1 MKIKIIGSG
10 ITGITTAYYLAR
22 NNHEITIYDERRYPA
37 MATSYANG
45 GQISA
50 SNAETW
56 NSWYNIRKASNW
68 IFRKDAPLLISLKP
82 NIDKINWLIKFI
94 KSIPQRDSNTL
105 KTCEMALK
113 ANHLYSEILKNEK
126 IEFDIVKKGIL
137 HIYKSKNELENARII
152 NNIYKSA
159 GLDRWE
165 VSPEEIKNI
174 EPTISEKDILGG
186 FYNTFDFT
194 GDIHK
199 FCIELGTVLKEKY
212 KVEFNKIHV
221 SNLNNYIHDCDALIV
236 CAGTGSRKIAK
247 SIGDN
252 LTIYPVKGY
261 SITINNPGENT
272 PWVRLLDDEN
282 KIVTSRLGNDRLRIA
297 GTAEFCGYNT
307 DIRWDRIRP
316 LIRWCE
322 KFFPNINTEDIK
334 PWAGLRPM
342 TPNMMPIIK
351 QSQKNNRVYYNTGHG
366 HLGWT
371 LSAYTAKKIST
382 YFN

>member
-94 KSIPQRDSNTL
+94 QSIPQRDSNTL
-105 KTCEMALK
+105 KTCKMALK

-165 VSPEEIKNI
+165 VSPKEIKNI

-261 SITINNPGENT
+261 SITINNPGKNT
-272 PWVRLLDDEN
+272 PWVSLLDDEN

-351 QSQKNNRVYYNTGHG
+351 QSQNNNKVYYNTGHG

>member
-56 NSWYNIRKASNW
+56 NSWYNIRKATNW

-94 KSIPQRDSNTL
+94 QSIPQRDSNTL

-165 VSPEEIKNI
+165 VSPKEIKNI

-261 SITINNPGENT
+261 SITINNPGKNT
-272 PWVRLLDDEN
+272 PWVSLLDDEN
-282 KIVTSRLGNDRLRIA
+282 KIVSSRLGSDRLRIA

-351 QSQKNNRVYYNTGHG
+351 QSQKNNKVYYNTGHG

>member
-56 NSWYNIRKASNW
+56 NSWYNIRKATNW
-68 IFRKDAPLLISLKP
+68 VFRKDAPLLISLKL

-94 KSIPQRDSNTL
+94 QSIPQRNSNTL

-113 ANHLYSEILKNEK
+113 ANYLYSEIIKNEK

-165 VSPEEIKNI
+165 VSPKEIKNI

-199 FCIELGTVLKEKY
+199 FCIT
-212 KVEFNKIHV
+212 
-221 SNLNNYIHDCDALIV
+221 
-236 CAGTGSRKIAK
+236 
-247 SIGDN
+247 
-252 LTIYPVKGY
+252 
-261 SITINNPGENT
+261 
-272 PWVRLLDDEN
+272 
-282 KIVTSRLGNDRLRIA
+282 
-297 GTAEFCGYNT
+297 
-307 DIRWDRIRP
+307 
-316 LIRWCE
+316 
-322 KFFPNINTEDIK
+322 
-334 PWAGLRPM
+334 
-342 TPNMMPIIK
+342 
-351 QSQKNNRVYYNTGHG
+351 
-366 HLGWT
+366 
-371 LSAYTAKKIST
+371 
-382 YFN
+382 